1 MGVALDGIRELDLSR
16 RASGAWCTRLL
27 ADFGANVVMAE
38 PLEGHTLRVIGPF
51 ARDGRSIPAAYLLAN
66 KRSVVLSSATTDEL
80 ETLVGWAQ
88 VLVDDALPGDAMD
101 YVRVS
106 QINPGLIVCSI
117 TPFGQDGARARRP
130 GNDLTLSAL
139 SGWASING
147 LLEREPLKPSGFQV
161 SYQAG
166 TMAYGAILCA
176 LIAQQATDGIAELGV

>member
-1 MGVALDGIRELDLSR
+1 MGVALDGIRVLDLSR

-27 ADFGANVVMAE
+27 ADFGANVVIAE
-38 PLEGHTLRVIGPF
+38 PPEGHTLRAIGPF

-106 QINPGLIVCSI
+106 QINPGLIVCSMC
-117 TPFGQDGARARRP
+117 PCR
-130 GNDLTLSAL
+130 
-139 SGWASING
+139 
-147 LLEREPLKPSGFQV
+147 KP
-161 SYQAG
+161 
-166 TMAYGAILCA
+166 M
-176 LIAQQATDGIAELGV
+176 